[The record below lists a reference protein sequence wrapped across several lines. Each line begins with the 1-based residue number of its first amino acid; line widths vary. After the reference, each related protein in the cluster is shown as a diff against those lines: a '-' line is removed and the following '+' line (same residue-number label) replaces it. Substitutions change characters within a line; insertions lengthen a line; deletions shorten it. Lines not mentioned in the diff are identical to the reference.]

1 MFSCFTE
8 LDSGLRVSPVAAPRN
23 GTRNG
28 RMPRRMRVGGG
39 EAARG
44 GRGGESA
51 RNLNCTEFKLKK
63 GFHAKESSRTKLK
76 PNAPDRERYSRY

>member
-39 EAARG
+39 EAAG
-44 GRGGESA
+44 GGEGRA
-51 RNLNCTEFKLKK
+51 
-63 GFHAKESSRTKLK
+63 HVI
-76 PNAPDRERYSRY
+76 